1 MTQEERKKFLENINY
16 EKKYN
21 PELFN
26 EIRRNFMSIRI
37 GFEIDDK
44 GNVVGLKNLGG
55 QK

>member
-1 MTQEERKKFLENINY
+1 MTQEERKKFIENINY
-16 EKKYN
+16 AKKYN

-26 EIRRNFMSIRI
+26 EIRRNYMSIRI

-44 GNVVGLKNLGG
+44 GNVVGLKDLVG